1 MILNIEIKTTK
12 ENIDWQAVAELL
24 SYYGLRSFDA
34 DTQRKVFENS
44 YAVAFAY
51 DEDKLIGC
59 GRALSDGICQAA
71 LYNIAVD
78 EKYHG
83 KGIGRL
89 IIESILEQIKGC
101 TVTLYTHPRTVALY
115 EKFGFRRL
123 KTGMTLFADPDH
135 TVSYLEEAG
144 FLFPEKIRFNDKE
157 YDS

>member
-1 MILNIEIKTTK
+1 MSIKIITSK

-24 SYYGLRSFDA
+24 SYYGLSSL
-34 DTQRKVFENS
+34 DTETQKKVFENS

-51 DEDKLIGC
+51 DGEKLVGC

-71 LYNIAVD
+71 MYNVAVN
-78 EKYHG
+78 EEYKG

-89 IIESILEQIKGC
+89 IIEAILEQVKGC
-101 TVTLYTHPRTVALY
+101 TVTLYTHPRTIALY

-135 TVSYLEEAG
+135 AVSYLEDAG
-144 FLFPEKIRFNDKE
+144 FLFPEKHRFNDNE